1 MMIVVYMDINDF
13 WVFLDAFIHDFKDIV
28 AYFVF
33 VFIELFHY
41 VMEDGMDML
50 LLIIEEGEVVVA
62 LFDLCFS

>member
-13 WVFLDAFIHDFKDIV
+13 WVFLDTFIHDSKDIV

-50 LLIIEEGEVVVA
+50 LLIVE
-62 LFDLCFS
+62 